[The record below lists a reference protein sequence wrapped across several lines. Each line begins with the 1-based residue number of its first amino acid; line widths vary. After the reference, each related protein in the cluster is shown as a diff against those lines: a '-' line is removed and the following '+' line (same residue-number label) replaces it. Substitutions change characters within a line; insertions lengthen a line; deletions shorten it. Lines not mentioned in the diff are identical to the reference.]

1 MDTFVLWS
9 AAIGAWLLV
18 AGPLYQGALELA
30 EVAAGY
36 ADHLSEAVA
45 PERHPS
51 EVSPWWW
58 LLPPVAVVLI
68 WRSARRQRAEYVDS
82 VSPTAREAIM
92 TFSSHAQ
99 GWLLV
104 AAGAFLI
111 ALKETWHLIH
121 ALQGG
126 VAIYV
131 IVVVVAGLLAFGNT
145 VFRMRS
151 RSA

>member
-1 MDTFVLWS
+1 MDTFVLWC

-30 EVAAGY
+30 EVAARY
-36 ADHLSEAVA
+36 ADHLSQPVA

-68 WRSARRQRAEYVDS
+68 WRSARRERAAYVES
-82 VSPTAREAIM
+82 VSPTTREAIT

-121 ALQGG
+121 ALHGG
-126 VAIYV
+126 VTIYV

-145 VFRMRS
+145 VARMRA
-151 RSA
+151 RAA